1 MSHVSLDLESFFAPT
16 SSPSLEAETSSS
28 KAASRSGAPKSRNSK
43 IVCTL
48 GPACNSSDQIRRVLK
63 AGARIFR
70 FNFSHG
76 THESHTETVQHLRSE
91 AFKLNV
97 PIAIMQDLCGPKIR
111 VSYVRGDAIETE
123 ENQRLRITTQVRL
136 ERLESAVDLATTYEP
151 LLHDV
156 EVGDALLINDG
167 RVELVVEEKHYELLT
182 CRVRRAGLITL
193 GKGLNMPGVALST
206 PSITAKDWSDLE
218 WGVIHEVDFVALSFV
233 RHPDDLLQIHQF
245 LDERDCSAK
254 VISKIERPEAIE
266 RIHEIIQHSDGLMV
280 ARGDLGLETDFAE
293 VPILQKKLIEL
304 CRYHAKPV
312 ITATQMLDSMVSQP
326 TPTRAEVSDVA
337 NAILDGSDAIMLS
350 NETAAGQYPVE
361 AVQVLDRIG
370 RSNESGL
377 KTNSIS
383 HWTHDLS
390 DAAALTEAAARM
402 ALRMNAKRI
411 VVYTQSGNTARLMA
425 RYRLQIPIIAVT
437 SSPQVQRQ
445 LVLSYGVRPFL
456 IPEIQDMTQL
466 LQKMN
471 ELALELQWGQH
482 GDQLVV
488 VSGLGGQ
495 YGYVDTLH
503 VHRVRSIQC
512 RE

>member
-1 MSHVSLDLESFFAPT
+1 MSQISLNHDSLLEPVR
-16 SSPSLEAETSSS
+16 SPAWLANTSSS
-28 KAASRSGAPKSRNSK
+28 EVTDSSVRAKSRNSK

-48 GPACNSSDQIRRVLK
+48 GPACNTPDSIRRVLK

-76 THESHTETVQHLRSE
+76 THESHTETLQHLRSE

-111 VSYVRGDAIETE
+111 ISYVRGDLLETE
-123 ENQRLRITTQVRL
+123 ENQRLQITTQVRL
-136 ERLESAVDLATTYEP
+136 ERLESEVDLATTYEP
-151 LLHDV
+151 LMDDV
-156 EVGDALLINDG
+156 QIGDALLINDG
-167 RVELVVEEKHYELLT
+167 RVELVVEGKQKESLT
-182 CRVRRAGLITL
+182 CRVRRAGSITL

-218 WGVIHEVDFVALSFV
+218 WGVIHQVDFVALSFV
-233 RHPDDLLQIHQF
+233 RHPDDLLQIHRF
-245 LDERDCSAK
+245 LDERDCLAK

-370 RSNESGL
+370 RSSEGGL
-377 KTNSIS
+377 KTESIS

-411 VVYTQSGNTARLMA
+411 VVYTQTGNTARLMA
-425 RYRLQIPIIAVT
+425 RYRLQTPIIAVT
-437 SSPQVQRQ
+437 SSPEVQRQ

-471 ELALELQWGQH
+471 ELALELHWGQH

-503 VHRVRSIQC
+503 VHRVRSIEC

>member
-1 MSHVSLDLESFFAPT
+1 MSQVSLDFEPHHSA
-16 SSPSLEAETSSS
+16 TSSS
-28 KAASRSGAPKSRNSK
+28 TSDRVIFSSSNSSQTAVRKSRNSK

-48 GPACNSSDQIRRVLK
+48 GPACNSPEQIRRVLR

-76 THESHTETVQHLRSE
+76 THESHTQSLQHLRSE

-111 VSYVRGDAIETE
+111 ISYVRGEPLETQ
-123 ENQRLRITTQVRL
+123 ENQQLKLTTQGRL
-136 ERLESAVDLATTYEP
+136 ARLESQVDLATTYEP
-151 LLHDV
+151 LLDDV
-156 EVGDALLINDG
+156 KVGNVLLINDG
-167 RVELVVEEKHYELLT
+167 RVELQVEEKQKDYLN
-182 CRVRRAGLITL
+182 CRVRRAGPILL

-218 WGVIHEVDFVALSFV
+218 WGVTHEVDFVALSFV

-245 LDERDCSAK
+245 LDEKECSAK

-350 NETAAGQYPVE
+350 NETAAGRFPVE

-370 RSNESGL
+370 RSSESRF

-402 ALRMNAKRI
+402 AMRMNAKRI
-411 VVYTQSGNTARLMA
+411 VVYTQTGNTARLMA
-425 RYRLQIPIIAVT
+425 RYRLQTPIIAVT
-437 SSPQVQRQ
+437 SSAQVQRQ

-471 ELALELQWGQH
+471 ELALELAWGQH

-488 VSGLGGQ
+488 VCGLGGQ